1 MILHMALG
9 FFCLFLFCFVLF
21 SRILLS
27 LVPLALHSL
36 LLHLHH
42 HHQHYP
48 PHPHLFKQ
56 ISFKNHTNNYLLPCI
71 ITRALSGNSAMM
83 KVSSAVLPP
92 PVNNNRVSLSSTVHI
107 FPDMHCTGTCSFL
120 SFRMSGRVQ
129 AVWAVVR
136 MPYIWWQLIWKKWAF
151 FLSNDLQYCF
161 CFYLFLF
168 VPKHWSLFISFIH
181 NLQILNKLV
190 VHPYPR
196 GAEDRLWSWMGLFSC
211 CFRVFQEVQQYLVI
225 NSDFVVAGEGS
236 NPHQRSTGDR
246 IRYSQAVWTV
256 LMVIIVVL

>member
-136 MPYIWWQLIWKKWAF
+136 MPYIWVTTYLAF
-151 FLSNDLQYCF
+151 FTCLKLGGCGLSSYLMICNIVVVLMCF
-161 CFYLFLF
+161 CF
-168 VPKHWSLFISFIH
+168 VPK
-181 NLQILNKLV
+181 QK
-190 VHPYPR
+190 
-196 GAEDRLWSWMGLFSC
+196 
-211 CFRVFQEVQQYLVI
+211 EVCLY
-225 NSDFVVAGEGS
+225 F
-236 NPHQRSTGDR
+236 
-246 IRYSQAVWTV
+246 YSQITNY
-256 LMVIIVVL
+256 